1 MLFSVTNSQNF
12 PGILPILGTLQ
23 VAGKKYFSLA
33 KHYFVGPVD
42 NSLKQINDYILLLPP
57 ANEE

>member
-1 MLFSVTNSQNF
+1 MINSDNVVQRHKYLIF
-12 PGILPILGTLQ
+12 FHKTFQEYCRILGTLQ

-42 NSLKQINDYILLLPP
+42 NSLKTNQ
-57 ANEE
+57 